1 MSEPR
6 RRRAD
11 VIQDPSYLDGLA
23 DKPVDDVQRMHTE
36 CLEVETEF
44 SYVRRL
50 AQARIAIVEAELDR
64 RAAGGSIGDLI
75 AALPQIL
82 SDEPPRPDPASSRL
96 PRILAPSPA
105 IEWKR
110 GLEHLITD
118 TMLVDLPTL
127 SEAALRENIELLRKL
142 ETETSR
148 RRRALHGVMN
158 RIEAD
163 LAARHTVGST

>member
-1 MSEPR
+1 M
-6 RRRAD
+6 
-11 VIQDPSYLDGLA
+11 QDPSYLDGLA
-23 DKPVDDVQRMHTE
+23 DKSVDDVQRMHEE
-36 CLEVETEF
+36 CIEVETEF

-50 AQARIAIVEAELDR
+50 AQARIAIIEAELDR

-75 AALPQIL
+75 AALPEIL

-96 PRILAPSPA
+96 PRLMAPSPA

-110 GLEHLITD
+110 GLEHLIMD
-118 TMLVDLPTL
+118 TTLVDLPTL
-127 SEAALRENIELLRKL
+127 SEDELRGNVDLLQKL

-148 RRRALHGVMN
+148 QRRGMHGVID